1 MMQEVFATVVAVGV
15 LSLGLLTMALLTMAP
30 DASAKRRRP
39 PRPGGYQQRLIPK
52 VNGLRLG

>member
-39 PRPGGYQQRLIPK
+39 PGQKDINN
-52 VNGLRLG
+52 V